1 MKAVISIFVLF
12 FCISCNN
19 KIAGTLGGGYVYEFN
34 CSENELNN
42 CLKFFKERHLNLAIP
57 DRWKEYDDWEKRGYN
72 FLNGKIFY
80 FEGDSDLKEEMYYVT
95 VLRFSEEKTKVA
107 RVSIR
112 SVFRK
117 TTKFGQ
123 WLLFEDLKKS
133 EKKIIEKRFQEL
145 VLNAMIKNDCG
156 CSEYTTITNWPSK

>member
-1 MKAVISIFVLF
+1 MFILLMVL
-12 FCISCNN
+12 CISCHN
-19 KIAGTLGGGYVYEFN
+19 KIAGTLGGGYVYEFD
-34 CSENELNN
+34 CSENELNY
-42 CLKFFKERHLNLAIP
+42 CLESFKERRLNLAIP
-57 DRWKEYDDWEKRGYN
+57 EKWKEFDDWEKRGYH

-80 FEGDSDLKEEMYYVT
+80 FEGNADLIEEMYYVT

-133 EKKIIEKRFQEL
+133 EQQRIERRFQEL
-145 VLNAMIKNDCG
+145 VLNEMIKNDCS
-156 CSEYTTITNWPSK
+156 CKEYTTITNWPSK

>member
-1 MKAVISIFVLF
+1 MKTVISLF
-12 FCISCNN
+12 IVFFWMSCNN
-19 KIAGTLGGGYVYEFN
+19 KIAGTLGGGYAYEFN
-34 CSENELNN
+34 CSEIDLNK
-42 CLKFFKERHLNLAIP
+42 CLESFKERHLNLAIP
-57 DRWKEYDDWEKRGYN
+57 EKWKDYEDWEKRGYN
-72 FLNGKIFY
+72 FLKGKVFY
-80 FEGDSDLKEEMYYVT
+80 FEGNADLKEEMYYVT

-145 VLNAMIKNDCG
+145 VLNEMIKNVCG
-156 CSEYTTITNWPSK
+156 CSGYTTITDWPSN